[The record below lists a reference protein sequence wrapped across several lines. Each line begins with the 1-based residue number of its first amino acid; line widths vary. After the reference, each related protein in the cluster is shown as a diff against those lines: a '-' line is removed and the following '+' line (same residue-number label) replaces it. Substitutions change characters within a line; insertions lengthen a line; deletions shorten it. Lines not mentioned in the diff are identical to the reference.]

1 MLPIAFESAS
11 EAARASVR
19 SHAPS
24 VQKRSGVPVN
34 AGSPEFQFATIEVI
48 PAPAGAAL
56 LGLGGLVAARRRRD

>member
-1 MLPIAFESAS
+1 M
-11 EAARASVR
+11 
-19 SHAPS
+19 
-24 VQKRSGVPVN
+24 PVN